1 MTAVTLPAAH
11 AAAPRAALGQLA
23 RIEARRFA
31 RHPLFLVGSALG
43 LWVVWWIGSEDEGPA
58 RLDFQAVPAFFVGVL
73 GFVVAVRLT
82 RSTRSSREVIDG
94 APVPGTVRTAAL
106 CLACLVPFT
115 AGLVLIGL
123 HLALAASTPSPDWMY
138 GTYGP
143 VDEAMFKAVLP
154 AIACLGGPLL
164 GVAVGRWLR
173 FPGAALLG
181 VVALLAGGAL
191 LGYAPQD
198 MDSSALLTKVLHV
211 LPPWTPFGSEN
222 GDGVVPT
229 TEVTSYT
236 GAPVRYGLYLLALC
250 GLAVTA
256 ALWRD
261 AEGATRRAVGR
272 TFVGLAVLAV
282 ALVGAAAVG
291 GNDQSM
297 VTTPDGVSRPAP
309 TD

>member
-1 MTAVTLPAAH
+1 MTAVALPVR
-11 AAAPRAALGQLA
+11 APHTRSSLGVLA
-23 RIEARRFA
+23 RVEARRFA
-31 RHPLFLVGSALG
+31 RHPAFLVGCALG
-43 LWVVWWIGSEDEGPA
+43 LLVVFWIGSEDNGPA
-58 RLDFQAVPAFFVGVL
+58 RLDFQAVPAFFVGIV

-82 RSTRSSREVIDG
+82 RSTGRSREVIDG
-94 APVPGTVRTAAL
+94 APVPVTVRTAAL

-123 HLALAASTPSPDWMY
+123 HLAFAASSPTPDWLY
-138 GTYGP
+138 GSYGP
-143 VDEAMFKAVLP
+143 VDTAMFKAVLP

-181 VVALLAGGAL
+181 VVALLLGSAL
-191 LGYAPQD
+191 LGYSPQS
-198 MDSSALLTKVLHV
+198 MDGSSLLSRVLHV
-211 LPPWTPFGSEN
+211 LSPWTPFGSEN
-222 GDGVVPT
+222 GDGVIPT
-229 TEVTSYT
+229 TEVISYT
-236 GAPVRYGLYLLALC
+236 DAPTIYALYLLALC

-261 AEGATRRAVGR
+261 AEGASRRVIGR

-291 GNDQSM
+291 GNDEPM
-297 VTTPDGVSRPAP
+297 LTTPDGVTRPAP